1 MLRSRFRRGDDN
13 GVALIAAMAVAIM
26 GIFMAVLLV
35 TQAIMVTRDAH
46 RDSVRTVEIHAAEAA
61 IDSTLDILEH
71 SSPCP
76 GPTFATIGTGTQA
89 VNVDVAITYANVSGT
104 LTDCQSGVISGV
116 PTSATIVATSTPVE
130 PLYGIAP
137 SRSMEV
143 RVELAPRTGADVA
156 FFSQSE
162 QSATNFQLVNK
173 IAGKNAG
180 FWMDTGNFVCTNS
193 TFDGDVTLPNGSATL
208 DSDCVVSGNLYTKT
222 GVTFEDGDAGRSS
235 SRVTVVYK
243 GVTVQGAGLYSANRK
258 ITVNGD
264 VKLAGAVTTGSGGSL
279 QVSGGTL
286 LQNQTGITPRATA
299 DMPIVGVH
307 SADWPSTFT
316 FKTRA
321 GWQAD
326 MINTS
331 YNGNRTVTTANKAK
345 FKLCQAM
352 NTMFSGS
359 PATLTVNLP
368 AVNMA
373 YDLTEASSGS
383 DSCTNS
389 NLTMQ
394 NITFNL
400 SADLVFFV
408 ESIDGTNVSF
418 KSADGAVHRVW
429 IIVPHPDAMTSY
441 SSYHDGNVWFEGG
454 IGVASPV
461 EIMIYTPN
469 DMKYIATTEPT
480 GQLYAKKLYVS
491 FPVSWKFRYSD
502 IGIPG
507 VDMSPFA
514 QDGSEVTLDYKR
526 ETTP

>member
-1 MLRSRFRRGDDN
+1 MLRSRFRPGDDS
-13 GVALIAAMAVAIM
+13 GVALIAAMAVATM

-46 RDSVRTVEIHAAEAA
+46 RDSIRTLEIHAAEAA
-61 IDSTLDILEH
+61 IDATLDILER

-76 GPTFATIGTGTQA
+76 GPTFATIGTGSQA
-89 VNVDVAITYANVSGT
+89 VNVAVTITYGNASGP
-104 LTDCQSGVISGV
+104 LTNCQGGIISGV
-116 PTSATIVATSTPVE
+116 PTQARVVATSTPVQ
-130 PLYGIAP
+130 PLYGIDP

-143 RVELAPRTGADVA
+143 RVELAPRTGDNVA
-156 FFSQSE
+156 FFSQSQ

-180 FWMDTGNFVCTNS
+180 FWMDNGNFVCTNS
-193 TFDGDVTLPNGSATL
+193 DFDGDVTLPNGSATL

-222 GVTFEDGDAGRSS
+222 GVTFQNGSAGSGS

-243 GVTVQGAGLYSANRK
+243 GVTVQDGGLYSANRK

-264 VKLAGAVTTGSGGSL
+264 VKLKGTVTTGSGGSL

-307 SADWPSTFT
+307 SADWPSNFT

-326 MINTS
+326 MITYS
-331 YNGNRTVTTANKAK
+331 GRTVTTANQAK
-345 FKLCQAM
+345 FKLCQAT

-368 AVNMA
+368 AVNTA

-389 NLTMQ
+389 SLTMQ
-394 NITFNL
+394 NITYNL
-400 SADLVFFV
+400 SADVVFFV
-408 ESIDGTNVSF
+408 ESIDGTQLSF

-429 IIVPHPDAMTSY
+429 VIVPHPNAMTSY
-441 SSYHDGNVWFEGG
+441 STYQDGDVNFGGG
-454 IGVASPV
+454 IGVTSPV
-461 EIMIYTPN
+461 EIMIYSPN
-469 DMKYIATTEPT
+469 TMTYIATTEPT
-480 GQLYAKKLYVS
+480 GQLYAYKLYVS

-507 VDMSPFA
+507 VDMSPLA
-514 QDGSEVTLDYKR
+514 QDGSQVTLDYKR